1 MRANVAQQLGA
12 GEQPGGI
19 VAGLGQMAL
28 DQGQRVLDMPF
39 LDQAR
44 RAVAHDLQVIGAF
57 PQQRGPLFGQAF
69 VQARGF
75 LQPQQQEADL
85 ESAM

>member
-1 MRANVAQQLGA
+1 MTSNASASSPLAQALGEFHAHVAVGVLRDQPAEQRVGLLMRANVAQQLGA

-39 LDQAR
+39 LTR
-44 RAVAHDLQVIGAF
+44 RVAQ
-57 PQQRGPLFGQAF
+57 
-69 VQARGF
+69 
-75 LQPQQQEADL
+75 
-85 ESAM
+85 

>member
-39 LDQAR
+39 LTR
-44 RAVAHDLQVIGAF
+44 RVAQ
-57 PQQRGPLFGQAF
+57 
-69 VQARGF
+69 
-75 LQPQQQEADL
+75 
-85 ESAM
+85 